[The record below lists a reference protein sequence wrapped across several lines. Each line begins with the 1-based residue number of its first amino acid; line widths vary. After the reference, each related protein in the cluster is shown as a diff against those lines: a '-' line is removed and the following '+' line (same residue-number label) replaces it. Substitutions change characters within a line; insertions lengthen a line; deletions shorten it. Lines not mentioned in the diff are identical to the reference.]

1 MGMENVMSQ
10 NHVVNSKTA
19 SVIETQQP
27 LKLDPEAVMEQIRL
41 LRLQM
46 DEVTPLTPAQKR
58 ILRAQTR
65 KQSDEVVAGTI
76 NVLGALDNVSLAL
89 GLRPGEV
96 RQLQADWS
104 RWNEVAGEL
113 RALLNGVDGA
123 NLVRR
128 QRLALIS
135 AQAYSIGA
143 QLARDPANSV
153 LVPHIQEVKRL
164 KSFSKRRKTAE
175 NPQSPTPDPAPAP
188 PQEPTTTTNAPI
200 S

>member
-1 MGMENVMSQ
+1 MSQ
-10 NHVVNSKTA
+10 NRVVNSKNSPA
-19 SVIETQQP
+19 VETQP
-27 LKLDPEAVMEQIRL
+27 VKLDPEAIVEQIRL
-41 LRLQM
+41 LRTQIE
-46 DEVTPLTPAQKR
+46 DVTPLTPAQKR
-58 ILRAQTR
+58 ILRAQAQ
-65 KQSDEVVAGTI
+65 KQSDAVVAGTI
-76 NVLGALDNVSLAL
+76 NVLGALDNVVLAL
-89 GLRPGEV
+89 GLHPDEV

-104 RWNEVAGEL
+104 RWNTVAGEL

-135 AQAYSIGA
+135 AQAYSIGT

-175 NPQSPTPDPAPAP
+175 NPQSPGDAV
-188 PQEPTTTTNAPI
+188 PI

>member
-1 MGMENVMSQ
+1 MSQ
-10 NHVVNSKTA
+10 NPAVDSKTA
-19 SVIETQQP
+19 SAAETQP
-27 LKLDPEAVMEQIRL
+27 TGRLDPVAVMEQIRL

-46 DEVTPLTPAQKR
+46 EEVTPLTPAQRR

-65 KQSDEVVAGTI
+65 KQPDEVVAGTI
-76 NVLGALDNVSLAL
+76 NVLGALDNVALAL
-89 GLRPGEV
+89 GLKPEEV

-128 QRLALIS
+128 HHLALIS
-135 AQAYSIGA
+135 AQAYSIGT
-143 QLARDPANSV
+143 QLARDPANAV

-175 NPQSPTPDPAPAP
+175 SPQSPTPNPAPAP
-188 PQEPTTTTNAPI
+188 ADGTTTTTKP
-200 S
+200 

>member
-1 MGMENVMSQ
+1 MSQ
-10 NHVVNSKTA
+10 NRVVLNSKTA
-19 SVIETQQP
+19 SAAETQP
-27 LKLDPEAVMEQIRL
+27 AVRLDPVAVMELIRQ

-46 DEVTPLTPAQKR
+46 EEVTPLTAAQR
-58 ILRAQTR
+58 RLLRAQTR

-76 NVLGALDNVSLAL
+76 NVLGALDNVAMAL
-89 GLRPGEV
+89 GLQPEEV

-104 RWNEVAGEL
+104 RWKEVAGEL

-143 QLARDPANSV
+143 QLARDPANAV

-164 KSFSKRRKTAE
+164 KSFSKRRKAAE
-175 NPQSPTPDPAPAP
+175 NPQSPTPDAAPAPA
-188 PQEPTTTTNAPI
+188 QGTTATTKP
-200 S
+200 

>member
-1 MGMENVMSQ
+1 MSQ
-10 NHVVNSKTA
+10 NRVVNSKTA
-19 SVIETQQP
+19 SAAETQQP
-27 LKLDPEAVMEQIRL
+27 LKLDPEAVVEQIRL
-41 LRLQM
+41 LRAQIE
-46 DEVTPLTPAQKR
+46 EVTPLTPAQRR
-58 ILRAQTR
+58 ILREQARQ
-65 KQSDEVVAGTI
+65 QSDAVLAGTI
-76 NVLGALDNVSLAL
+76 NVLGALDNVTLAL
-89 GLRPGEV
+89 GLQPEEV
-96 RQLQADWS
+96 RRLQADWR

-164 KSFSKRRKTAE
+164 KSFSRRRKTSE
-175 NPQSPTPDPAPAP
+175 TPQSPTPNPAP
-188 PQEPTTTTNAPI
+188 EITTTPKA
-200 S
+200 

>member
-1 MGMENVMSQ
+1 MSQ
-10 NHVVNSKTA
+10 NRVVLNSKTA
-19 SVIETQQP
+19 SAAETQP
-27 LKLDPEAVMEQIRL
+27 ATVRLDPVAVMEQIRL

-46 DEVTPLTPAQKR
+46 EEVTPLTPAQR
-58 ILRAQTR
+58 RLLCAQTR

-76 NVLGALDNVSLAL
+76 NVLGALDSVAMAL
-89 GLRPGEV
+89 GLQPEEV

-104 RWNEVAGEL
+104 RWKEVAGEL
-113 RALLNGVDGA
+113 RALLNGVEGA

-135 AQAYSIGA
+135 EQAYSIGA
-143 QLARDPANSV
+143 QLARNPANAV

-175 NPQSPTPDPAPAP
+175 NPQSPTPDAAPAPA
-188 PQEPTTTTNAPI
+188 QGTTTTTKP
-200 S
+200 